1 MHLPGAFDGW
11 DFKQYVLGTWLYR
24 FISEQFASYIAAGDK
39 SIDYAELGDKII
51 TPGIKGYAIK
61 T

>member
-51 TPGIKGYAIK
+51 TPGI
-61 T
+61 